1 MPNYVHRG
9 RSISLLPHHHGPSRY
24 SNPTDGVAC
33 FDPKPIKETTFSK
46 PKQTKHGNEK
56 ELRTGSYLVG
66 GMGFGERLLG
76 KRFGGRVGIGI
87 EIGFGDRSNFG
98 LALAEV
104 GVEEEKG
111 NDRTQHE
118 RKRYDG

>member
-1 MPNYVHRG
+1 
-9 RSISLLPHHHGPSRY
+9 
-24 SNPTDGVAC
+24 
-33 FDPKPIKETTFSK
+33 
-46 PKQTKHGNEK
+46 
-56 ELRTGSYLVG
+56 
-66 GMGFGERLLG
+66 MGFGERLLG
-76 KRFGGRVGIGI
+76 KGFGGRVGIGI
-87 EIGFGDRSNFG
+87 EIGFGNGSNFG